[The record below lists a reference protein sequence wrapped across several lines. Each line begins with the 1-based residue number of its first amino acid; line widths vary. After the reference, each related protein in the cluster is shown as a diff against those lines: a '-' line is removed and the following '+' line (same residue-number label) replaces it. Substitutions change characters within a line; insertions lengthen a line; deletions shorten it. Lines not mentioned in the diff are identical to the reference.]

1 MSGSSGRQRVD
12 IENLKKYDFRIPNK
26 RIIDMFNDS
35 IIPIISKM
43 KNNNNEIFSLRKM
56 RDILLHKLMLN
67 EIK

>member
-1 MSGSSGRQRVD
+1 
-12 IENLKKYDFRIPNK
+12 
-26 RIIDMFNDS
+26 MFNDS